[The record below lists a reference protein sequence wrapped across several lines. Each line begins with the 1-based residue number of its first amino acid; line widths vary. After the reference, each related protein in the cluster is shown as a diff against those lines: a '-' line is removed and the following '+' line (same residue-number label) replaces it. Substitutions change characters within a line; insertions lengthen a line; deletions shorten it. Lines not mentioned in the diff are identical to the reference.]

1 VSFDGIPLHV
11 LVVHLAVVLT
21 PLTCVAALAWATV
34 PQWRPALQSPLVIGV
49 VASLAAVW
57 TAFYSGPDYWL
68 QPQFSHAPS
77 AQIHLFEQHERDAG
91 LLLWSASAFALAI
104 LIAVERSEGRTGAAL
119 RWVAA
124 GAALVTLALVVI
136 TGHAG
141 AKAVWAP

>member
-1 VSFDGIPLHV
+1 MSLDGIPLHV

-21 PLTCVAALAWATV
+21 PLACGTALAWATV
-34 PQWRPALQSPLVIGV
+34 PRWRPALHTPLVIGV
-49 VASLAAVW
+49 MASLAAVW

-68 QPQFSHAPS
+68 QPQFSQAS
-77 AQIHLFEQHERDAG
+77 NAQIQLFEEHERDAR

-104 LIAVERSEGRTGAAL
+104 LMAIERSEGRTGAVF

-124 GAALVTLALVVI
+124 GSALVTLGLVII

>member
-1 VSFDGIPLHV
+1 VSLDGIPLHV

-21 PLTCVAALAWATV
+21 PLTCGAALAWATV
-34 PQWRPALQSPLVIGV
+34 PRWRPTLQAPLVIGV

-57 TAFYSGPDYWL
+57 SAYYSGPDYWL
-68 QPQFSHAPS
+68 QPQFSHAS
-77 AQIHLFEQHERDAG
+77 NAQIRLFEEHERDAR

-104 LIAVERSEGRTGAAL
+104 LMAVERSEGRTGAAL

-124 GAALVTLALVVI
+124 GAAFVTLVLVVI